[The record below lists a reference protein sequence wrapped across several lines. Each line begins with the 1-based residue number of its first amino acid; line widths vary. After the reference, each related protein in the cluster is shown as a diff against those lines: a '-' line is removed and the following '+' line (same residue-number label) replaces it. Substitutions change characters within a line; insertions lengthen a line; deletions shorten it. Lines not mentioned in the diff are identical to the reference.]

1 MMHRNLFGYA
11 GYLLLAAMVVVI
23 DQITKQMAYQ
33 SLGGNPSVDVLPV
46 LKFALVLN
54 QGAAFGF
61 LNDAGGW
68 QRFFFI
74 ALALLF
80 SIVLLVW
87 IWREM
92 ERNRGLTIGLSLVL
106 GGAVGNLID
115 RSMLGYVIDFIVL
128 HFKGW
133 YFPAFNIADMAITF
147 GAIILIVDSIF
158 LSNKKSTDN

>member
-1 MMHRNLFGYA
+1 MRRSVFGYV
-11 GYLLLAAMVVVI
+11 GFLLLAAGVVVI

-33 SLGGNPSVDVLPV
+33 ALGGSPPIEILPV

-68 QRFFFI
+68 QRIFFI
-74 ALALLF
+74 ALALIF
-80 SIVLLVW
+80 SLVLLVW

-115 RSMLGYVIDFIVL
+115 RTMLGYVIDFIVL
-128 HFKGW
+128 HYQEW

-147 GAIILIVDSIF
+147 GAIILIADSIF
-158 LSNKKSTDN
+158 LSHKRTTAN